1 MDADKYHIN
10 NLGRFGRDVPRDL
23 AGFVYLTAEGWLNE
37 ADMDGEVTPEIA
49 EELAARALEQTAAA
63 EMEISEWRNDD

>member
-1 MDADKYHIN
+1 VDDDKYHIN
-10 NLGRFGRDVPRDL
+10 NLGMFGRDVPRDL
-23 AGFVYLTAEGWLNE
+23 TGFVYLTAEGWLNE

-63 EMEISEWRNDD
+63 EMEISEWRNED